1 MKTNAYLEITMK
13 ITDSNREKA
22 AKVYSDYKE
31 PFLKNI
37 NGALT
42 KSLLIR
48 DEDVQVLHGFDS
60 IDNAKLYLESDL
72 FKQDVFTSLKPLL
85 SDNPEVKIY
94 SVI

>member
-37 NGALT
+37 NGALA

>member
-1 MKTNAYLEITMK
+1 MK
-13 ITDSNREKA
+13 INNSNREKA
-22 AKVYSDYKE
+22 ATVYFDYKE

-48 DEDVQVLHGFDS
+48 DEDVQVLHGFNS
-60 IDNAKLYLESDL
+60 IYNAKLYLKSNL

-85 SDNPEVKIY
+85 SYDPQVKIY

>member
-13 ITDSNREKA
+13 ITNSNREKA

-31 PFLKNI
+31 PFFKNI